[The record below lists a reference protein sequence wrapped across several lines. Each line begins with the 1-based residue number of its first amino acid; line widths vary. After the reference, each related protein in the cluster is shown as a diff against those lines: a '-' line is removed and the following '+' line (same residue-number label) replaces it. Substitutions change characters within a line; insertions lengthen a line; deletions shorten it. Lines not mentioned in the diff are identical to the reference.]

1 MRRIFDIDIYDIVA
15 ISLIILILLS
25 SLLLFFDPDFVD
37 RERLIAIIVTLF
49 ATLVAF
55 LQWGVSRRRAQQEVF
70 LNTLK
75 IMTGRSEAAYLGASF
90 LLKELAKNQKRYII
104 PAISVIENGIRE
116 LSEHTFNDWV
126 NNCVDK
132 EGKMGGPIRN
142 RKTLPAIKEM
152 IEMVI
157 FLRDRI
163 KKDAPP
169 INLGFSDLRIL
180 ADHHGLSPKFFPYLE
195 KANLRR
201 ADLRYLPLKIFK
213 DMPPGSLEG
222 AWFSLNKELILQK
235 DTESSNKEYLTI
247 DQVRGFLN
255 ESKARLFLTGDWS
268 LNSLKFIHDADK
280 IQYRDIIKASRIG
293 GGPGIRLDSLNMEEC
308 DFYSATMVKASFR
321 SACLRNA
328 NFMEADLRYCDFTD
342 ADITNANFYGAVI
355 DGAIFKNANV
365 EEAVGLGRI
374 FAVRQNENRANL

>member
-1 MRRIFDIDIYDIVA
+1 MKRIPDVDIYDIIA
-15 ISLIILILLS
+15 ISLISLILLS
-25 SLLLFFDPDFVD
+25 SLFLFVDPDFVD

-75 IMTGRSEAAYLGASF
+75 IMTDKSEAAYLGASF

-116 LSEHTFNDWV
+116 MSEHTFNDWV

-163 KKDAPP
+163 KEEAPP

-180 ADHHGLSPKFFPYLE
+180 ADQNGLSPKFFPYLE

-213 DMPPGSLEG
+213 HMPPGSLEG
-222 AWFSLNKELILQK
+222 AWFSLNKELILK
-235 DTESSNKEYLTI
+235 KNTESSNKEYLTI
-247 DQVRGFLN
+247 DQVRGFLH
-255 ESKARLFLTGDWS
+255 ESKGRLFLTGDWS
-268 LNSLKFIHDADK
+268 LDSLELLHDADK
-280 IQYRDIIKASRIG
+280 TQYKEIFKESRIG
-293 GGPGIRLDSLNMEEC
+293 GGPGIRLDSLNMEDC

-321 SACLRNA
+321 NACLKNA

-355 DGAIFKNANV
+355 DGAIFENANV
-365 EEAVGLGRI
+365 EKAVGL
-374 FAVRQNENRANL
+374 RQAFSSKTPR